1 MTAVYDSNNI
11 FAKIL
16 RGEIPNHTVYED
28 DKTLAF
34 MDVMPQARGHVLV
47 VPKTEAVELSD
58 LPLDY
63 AQAVMATA
71 QKVMAAQR
79 QVLQRQGIVQMQLNH
94 AQAGQSVFHYHM
106 HLIPSNIHELGR
118 HEGGMADHGELAELA
133 AELRAVL
140 AG

>member
-1 MTAVYDSNNI
+1 MHLIYDSNNI

-47 VPKTEAVELSD
+47 VPKTAATELAD
-58 LPLDY
+58 LPPDY
-63 AQAVMATA
+63 GKAVLETA

-79 QVLQRQGIVQMQLNH
+79 RVLKRNGIVQMQLNG
-94 AQAGQSVFHYHM
+94 AQAGQSVLHYHL
-106 HLIPSNIHELGR
+106 HLIPGHVHELAP
-118 HEGGMADHGELAELA
+118 HQGGMADQAELAELA
-133 AELRAVL
+133 AALRGAL
-140 AG
+140 

>member
-1 MTAVYDSNNI
+1 MTAAYDPDNI

-16 RGEIPNHTVYED
+16 RGEIPKHTVYED

-47 VPKTEAVELSD
+47 VPKTAAVELSD

-106 HLIPSNIHELGR
+106 HLIPGHVHQLGA
-118 HEGGMADHGELAELA
+118 HEGGMADHGELAALAGALRAALA
-133 AELRAVL
+133 A
-140 AG
+140 